1 MMKANEGILDYLTRL
16 PRTSWFA
23 RIRPFDDGT
32 ARSASTRIICGR
44 RWLLWDKS
52 SYYYTFNHYQGTRIT
67 TSVYEREAIGL
78 RGINAVK
85 AFKWVLHVSRIM
97 EGPWAEQQ

>member
-1 MMKANEGILDYLTRL
+1 MMKANKAFLDYLTRL
-16 PRTSWFA
+16 PRTFWSV

-32 ARSASTRIICGR
+32 VRSASTRIICGR

-52 SYYYTFNHYQGTRIT
+52 SYYTFNQYQGTRIAA
-67 TSVYEREAIGL
+67 SFHEREATGL
-78 RGINAVK
+78 CDVNAVK
-85 AFKWVLHVSRIM
+85 AFKWVLHMSRIM